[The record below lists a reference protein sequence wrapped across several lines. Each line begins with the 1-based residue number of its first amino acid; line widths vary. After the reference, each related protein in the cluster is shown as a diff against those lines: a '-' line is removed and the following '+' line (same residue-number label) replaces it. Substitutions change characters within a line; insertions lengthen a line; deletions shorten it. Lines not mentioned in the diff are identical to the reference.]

1 MSGNENVTGSAQG
14 SWGWQPVP
22 HGGDYDADA
31 TAFVKLPD
39 EMLGGA
45 GTGEPLEAPGHGYVP
60 PVIVTS
66 GAGTDPAATGTWSI
80 PVDWQGDAGPGGVAA
95 AGAGAAAGVAGAGA
109 AAGVAGAG
117 AEQAGS
123 DAGGAWGAGGAEP
136 SGAWN
141 AVPSAEWP
149 EAGAGAVGAMGAGQA
164 DAGSAG
170 AGAWG
175 AVPAGDWPEAGGLA
189 HGDTA
194 EWRFPDADGTSGGA
208 ALTGQWSIPVA
219 QGDLPEESGEY
230 TRSTLAPEWAHQAP
244 ATLPGG
250 AAAPWAEQLQQW
262 PVPSAEAVAEAA
274 AEHTE
279 GSGTA
284 FDGVRGYVAPP
295 ADYTGT
301 AVRVPYAGADDSD
314 AGAGAAG
321 AADAYA
327 GHGAE
332 GHAGAGHGADA
343 FGTDGRGVALGHGGA
358 GHLDDGHAGAGHVDD
373 GHAGAGHVG
382 AGHVDDGFGTDG
394 HGLSGAGHG
403 VAADGAAGGGAGAAA
418 AGPRVASWGTDAA
431 GQVPGGHPEA
441 AVAADLLTGL
451 EAQRDYPAGAGAPAA
466 GPDATGAGFPG
477 GPAPVGAGAARQSA
491 DPAEL
496 REAALAHT
504 ATGAAAPALPE
515 GFEAAG
521 LPEGFEAA
529 AAPDAPGAGDR
540 DTAGAGERAAFTA
553 AGTPGLP
560 ARGSGPDGAGQ
571 GVPAHGGTAYGT
583 PAHGTPV
590 HETSAGG
597 SGSDGTGQGVPAHGS
612 AAYGTPA
619 HGIPVQETSAAGP
632 GGTGQGVPAH
642 GSAGTPVHEIPA
654 QGVDAHRLPAEGTPV
669 PGAPAYGAPTYGQP
683 GHDFPAHGTSPH
695 GTPPHGTPAHGT
707 PLHPGAAD
715 GFPGDAGADAVRGS
729 AEPDAEAQDG
739 HPAPQPTAE
748 LPATAP
754 RGSRALR
761 RGLGTGA
768 PAAAR
773 AAAAPAGDEP
783 VQHSAAP
790 DDEARARGARD
801 DARQPEAPRSE
812 GTGAP
817 AAAGTDADAAVPSPE
832 AADAP
837 EVTDGAAPAAPESDS
852 APEAA
857 RAGDATPEPRTEARA
872 ATPAAHPEGAGPADA
887 HHEHPHASYVLRVNG
902 ADRPVTGAWIGESLL
917 YVLRERLGLAG
928 AKDGCSQGECGACAV
943 QVDGRLV
950 ASCLVPAA
958 TAAGSE
964 VRTVEGLAQNGRLS
978 DVQQAL
984 CRSGA
989 VQCGFCVPGMAMTI
1003 HDLLEG
1009 NHAPTELETRQA
1021 LCGNLCRC
1029 SGYQG
1034 VLQAVREVVTEREEA
1049 AAAQADPAPEARIPH
1064 QAPPGAGGIHHDGGM
1079 A

>member
-1 MSGNENVTGSAQG
+1 MSGNENVTGPAQG

-80 PVDWQGDAGPGGVAA
+80 PVDWQGDAGTGGVAVTGGG
-95 AGAGAAAGVAGAGA
+95 AGAGGGAGTAGADR
-109 AAGVAGAG
+109 
-117 AEQAGS
+117 AGS
-123 DAGGAWGAGGAEP
+123 DAAGAWGAGGAEP

-149 EAGAGAVGAMGAGQA
+149 EAGAGAASAMGAGQA

-314 AGAGAAG
+314 AGAAAG
-321 AADAYA
+321 AADVYAGDTGLGAEAYA
-327 GHGAE
+327 GAE
-332 GHAGAGHGADA
+332 GHGADGHGGAGHGADA
-343 FGTDGRGVALGHGGA
+343 FGTDGRGVAAGHGGA
-358 GHLDDGHAGAGHVDD
+358 GHGVA
-373 GHAGAGHVG
+373 
-382 AGHVDDGFGTDG
+382 
-394 HGLSGAGHG
+394 GAGHG
-403 VAADGAAGGGAGAAA
+403 VAADDAGRAVA
-418 AGPRVASWGTDAA
+418 AGPRVASWGTDAT
-431 GQVPGGHPEA
+431 GQAPGGHPEA

-451 EAQRDYPAGAGAPAA
+451 EAQRDHPAGAGAPGTGPAATAGFPDAA
-466 GPDATGAGFPG
+466 GPAGAGT
-477 GPAPVGAGAARQSA
+477 ARQSA
-491 DPAEL
+491 EPAEL

-504 ATGAAAPALPE
+504 AAGAAAPGLPE

-529 AAPDAPGAGDR
+529 AAPDAPGAGDHDPAGR
-540 DTAGAGERAAFTA
+540 ERAAFTAAGTPGPSAGASGPDGTGRGDAAHDDAAYGTQAHGDQDPAGGERAAFTA
-553 AGTPGLP
+553 AGTPGP
-560 ARGSGPDGAGQ
+560 SAGASGPDGS
-571 GVPAHGGTAYGT
+571 AHG
-583 PAHGTPV
+583 
-590 HETSAGG
+590 
-597 SGSDGTGQGVPAHGS
+597 D

-619 HGIPVQETSAAGP
+619 
-632 GGTGQGVPAH
+632 QGA
-642 GSAGTPVHEIPA
+642 
-654 QGVDAHRLPAEGTPV
+654 DAYRLPAEGVVPHGTPAQGTPV
-669 PGAPAYGAPTYGQP
+669 PGAPAYGTPTTYGLP
-683 GHDFPAHGTSPH
+683 GHDVPAQ
-695 GTPPHGTPAHGT
+695 GTPPHGT

-715 GFPGDAGADAVRGS
+715 GFPGADVDAVRGS
-729 AEPDAEAQDG
+729 AGPEAEARGG

-773 AAAAPAGDEP
+773 AAAAAPAGDEP

-790 DDEARARGARD
+790 DDEARVPGARD
-801 DARQPEAPRSE
+801 GAQQSEAPGPE
-812 GTGAP
+812 DTGAP
-817 AAAGTDADAAVPSPE
+817 AAAGPATGAAVPSPE

-837 EVTDGAAPAAPESDS
+837 ETADGADPGPAPESD
-852 APEAA
+852 AA
-857 RAGDATPEPRTEARA
+857 RDTAEAGAGSPEPRAEAPA

-1009 NHAPTELETRQA
+1009 NHAPSELETRQA

-1034 VLQAVREVVTEREEA
+1034 VLRAVREVVAEREEA
-1049 AAAQADPAPEARIPH
+1049 AAAQSEPAPEARIPH